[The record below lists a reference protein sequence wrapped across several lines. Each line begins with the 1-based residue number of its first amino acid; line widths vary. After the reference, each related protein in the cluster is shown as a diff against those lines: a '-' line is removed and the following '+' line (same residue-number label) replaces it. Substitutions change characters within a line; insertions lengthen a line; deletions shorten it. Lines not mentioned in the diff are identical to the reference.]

1 MPEMS
6 ARTKK
11 GTEDKVNPPNTAHA
25 VLCEG
30 SLECLALSKRG
41 LFAAGMV
48 SCVSSV
54 YKEVYIHF
62 ICM

>member
-54 YKEVYIHF
+54 
-62 ICM
+62 